1 MGQEKIKSQKVLV
14 QKSLDANN
22 CEWTSFGFRKF
33 LLQKK
38 FGSKLFW
45 ILCAKKFV
53 GPKKMWSRNILIKRN
68 HGLQKLCPSNS
79 WNIHDMGKFCQDQCF
94 LDKCDDDSWNRGSPE
109 LPLKFGQNLVS
120 NSWDI
125 TYMDK
130 CRQDKCCMEKM
141 WLWQLASLKEG
152 PRNLRNLPWKFG
164 QYRASNSW
172 DITNKDKCCEDR
184 CCLDKC
190 HCDS

>member
-1 MGQEKIKSQKVLV
+1 M
-14 QKSLDANN
+14 
-22 CEWTSFGFRKF
+22 
-33 LLQKK
+33 
-38 FGSKLFW
+38 
-45 ILCAKKFV
+45 CAKKFV
-53 GPKKMWSRNILIKRN
+53 GPKKFQSKKMWSRNILIKRN

-141 WLWQLASLKEG
+141 WLWELASLKEG

-172 DITNKDKCCEDR
+172 DITNKEILLIRTNVARTDVAWTNVTVTVYICRREFQEPTCKVWW
-184 CCLDKC
+184 K
-190 HCDS
+190 SGQ